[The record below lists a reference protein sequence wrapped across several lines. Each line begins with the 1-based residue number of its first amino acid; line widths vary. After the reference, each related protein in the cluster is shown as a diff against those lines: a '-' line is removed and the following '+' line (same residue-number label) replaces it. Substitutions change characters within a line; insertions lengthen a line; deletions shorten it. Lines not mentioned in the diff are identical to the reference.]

1 MLAFRIEVDDHPPL
15 VAGVEDW
22 KILALHVNAV
32 RGSAYKRDE
41 DDLDF
46 SVGGMT
52 KDNEEGIAHHFR
64 WPRVPL
70 KIGSTVRVTI
80 VNANTAD
87 PPVKRYRADKEV
99 QENPF
104 TDEEM
109 RKMRFQDY
117 LALKKEFE
125 TGS

>member
-22 KILALHVNAV
+22 AVLSVHVNAV
-32 RGSAYKRDE
+32 CASAFKRDA

-70 KIGSTVRVTI
+70 KIGSAVRVTLI
-80 VNANTAD
+80 EADTAD

-104 TDEEM
+104 TEEEM
-109 RKMRFQDY
+109 REMRYQDY
-117 LALKKEFE
+117 LAFKKEFE
-125 TGS
+125 PGS

>member
-1 MLAFRIEVDDHPPL
+1 MLALRIEIDDHPPL

-22 KILALHVNAV
+22 AILAAHVNAV
-32 RGSAYKRDE
+32 CASAYKRDS

-52 KDNEEGIAHHFR
+52 KDNEEGVAHHFR

-70 KIGSTVRVTI
+70 KIGSTVRITL
-80 VNANTAD
+80 VNTDTAD
-87 PPVKRYRADKEV
+87 PPAKRYRADKEV

-104 TDEEM
+104 TEDEMHEM
-109 RKMRFQDY
+109 RYQDY

-125 TGS
+125 PGS